1 MTGHDD
7 SRELFDAIVRRH
19 EGTIKKIGA
28 LFYMPGS
35 YHYDELVCDLTTYL
49 WLVFYNLPRG
59 IVISHEHAWVY
70 SILYRKALNII
81 RDEDRRQAHFDYTA
95 NLTNHA
101 NPDDTEDLYSKLYKL
116 ISHLDDYDQ
125 ELIMMYIDHNSVKD
139 IAAIMGKSYLHTLRR
154 INKIKTKLHQLNK
167 KYEL

>member
-59 IVISHEHAWVY
+59 TVISHEHAWVY

-81 RDEDRRQAHFDYTA
+81 PSTSLPTSPTMPPPTTRRTYTA
-95 NLTNHA
+95 SYTNLSAILMT
-101 NPDDTEDLYSKLYKL
+101 TTK
-116 ISHLDDYDQ
+116 
-125 ELIMMYIDHNSVKD
+125 NS
-139 IAAIMGKSYLHTLRR
+139 S
-154 INKIKTKLHQLNK
+154 
-167 KYEL
+167 

>member
-1 MTGHDD
+1 MTGQDD
-7 SRELFDAIVRRH
+7 SRERFDAIVRRH
-19 EGTIKKIGA
+19 ESTITKIGA
-28 LFYMPGS
+28 LIYMPGS

-49 WLVFYNLPRG
+49 WIVFRNLPPDT
-59 IVISHEHAWVY
+59 VIHNEHAWVY
-70 SILYRKALNII
+70 RILYRKALNII

-95 NLTNHA
+95 NITNHA
-101 NPDDTEDLYSKLYKL
+101 TPDDTEDLYSKLYKL

>member
-59 IVISHEHAWVY
+59 TVISHEHAWVY
-70 SILYRKALNII
+70 SILYRKAECTAKSLSRII
-81 RDEDRRQAHFDYTA
+81 TFEG
-95 NLTNHA
+95 
-101 NPDDTEDLYSKLYKL
+101 S
-116 ISHLDDYDQ
+116 
-125 ELIMMYIDHNSVKD
+125 ELERS
-139 IAAIMGKSYLHTLRR
+139 
-154 INKIKTKLHQLNK
+154 
-167 KYEL
+167 